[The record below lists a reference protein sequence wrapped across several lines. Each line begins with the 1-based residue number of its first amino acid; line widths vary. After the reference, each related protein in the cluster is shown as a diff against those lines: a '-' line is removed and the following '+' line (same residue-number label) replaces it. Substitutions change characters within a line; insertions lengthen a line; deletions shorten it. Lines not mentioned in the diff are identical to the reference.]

1 MQTKLKAIQSRLP
14 STQSK
19 LIFNRCRTMIEIS
32 NWSQLTQHPQQT
44 KDRTLKNK
52 QKKQLTSSRKKNGNR
67 KKELKYPDPVTKHAE
82 LNYSWLSPEH
92 TICTLWGIIKVRQT
106 VKYVT
111 AEPGLSVFRRYGK
124 AQRPQVWKS
133 SASFHLQLF
142 KKISWGTVVNQQGR
156 KQNLNLTRWFCG
168 NAPSWRHIFAKE
180 LSVTTVA

>member
-44 KDRTLKNK
+44 KDRTLKNE
-52 QKKQLTSSRKKNGNR
+52 QKKATNLIKKKKMATE
-67 KKELKYPDPVTKHAE
+67 KKELKYPDPVTKYAE
-82 LNYSWLSPEH
+82 LNYSWFASCAMSPEH

-124 AQRPQVWKS
+124 VHK
-133 SASFHLQLF
+133 
-142 KKISWGTVVNQQGR
+142 
-156 KQNLNLTRWFCG
+156 CG
-168 NAPSWRHIFAKE
+168 NLVHRFTYSCLRKSPEVPSWINRGGNKI
-180 LSVTTVA
+180 